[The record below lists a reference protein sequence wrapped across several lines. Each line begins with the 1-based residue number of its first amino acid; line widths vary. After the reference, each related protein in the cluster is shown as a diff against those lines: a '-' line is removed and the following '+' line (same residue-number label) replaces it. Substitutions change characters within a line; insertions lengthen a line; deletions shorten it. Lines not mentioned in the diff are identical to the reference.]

1 MNSKEKFFKI
11 YWNLK
16 YLFKKVILILI
27 CIYMEFI
34 CVKNKIRVCNV
45 KILCRYNKFW
55 IIYISINVYV
65 IIFWFFLVVK
75 KLLEISYLFV

>member
-1 MNSKEKFFKI
+1 M
-11 YWNLK
+11 
-16 YLFKKVILILI
+16 FKKVILSLI
-27 CIYMEFI
+27 CIYMVFI

-65 IIFWFFLVVK
+65 IFFKV
-75 KLLEISYLFV
+75 FFGC